1 MKRRDERSSR
11 VSRPAMVRFTYSDT
25 PRGTLVLACNRV
37 LWIRLDSR
45 MAWLKLPVDTARQG
59 KPVIVAGRHLSSSS
73 AAYRRAEQVRPAV
86 AGGVRWGPESFGGV
100 TKVQ

>member
-45 MAWLKLPVDTARQG
+45 MVWLKLPVDTARQG
-59 KPVIVAGRHLSSSS
+59 KPVMSPVVICHHHQQLIGELHRCDLQW
-73 AAYRRAEQVRPAV
+73 QVV
-86 AGGVRWGPESFGGV
+86 
-100 TKVQ
+100 